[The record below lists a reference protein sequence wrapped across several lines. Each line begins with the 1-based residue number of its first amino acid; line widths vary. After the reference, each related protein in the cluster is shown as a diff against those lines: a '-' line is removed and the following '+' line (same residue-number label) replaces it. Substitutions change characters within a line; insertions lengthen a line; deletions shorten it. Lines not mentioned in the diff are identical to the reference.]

1 MTQSIAKPFEIVS
14 LIFMR
19 GFFKDIAELRG
30 TNELVS
36 LSREVW
42 PALWNVSAGLLMFLH
57 AARRR
62 GDDDRPVEE
71 LREVEKFI
79 YRKKLI
85 ALGLTVLLLGVAVQR
100 VIDFA
105 RDAGG
110 HLNLNSFFYTDVF
123 AVMIFTDVLI
133 VILSLAVSDRYELVF
148 RDGAFVISTIL
159 IRFSLTA
166 SWPYGASLALM
177 GMAFGICTL
186 LIYNY
191 HMDIPGVRWSNV
203 KLHKR

>member
-1 MTQSIAKPFEIVS
+1 MDVSVAGLLAHLTLVFLARTLASPPALIAAVGKNYLSAIYTPFSFILFYEVLMLIRALPRSMTQSIAKPFEIVS

-42 PALWNVSAGLLMFLH
+42 PAVWNVSAGLLMFLLVTVFLH

-79 YRKKLI
+79 YRK
-85 ALGLTVLLLGVAVQR
+85 
-100 VIDFA
+100 
-105 RDAGG
+105 
-110 HLNLNSFFYTDVF
+110 S
-123 AVMIFTDVLI
+123 
-133 VILSLAVSDRYELVF
+133 
-148 RDGAFVISTIL
+148 
-159 IRFSLTA
+159 
-166 SWPYGASLALM
+166 
-177 GMAFGICTL
+177 
-186 LIYNY
+186 
-191 HMDIPGVRWSNV
+191 
-203 KLHKR
+203 

>member
-1 MTQSIAKPFEIVS
+1 MTQSISKPFEIVS

-79 YRKKLI
+79 YRK
-85 ALGLTVLLLGVAVQR
+85 
-100 VIDFA
+100 
-105 RDAGG
+105 
-110 HLNLNSFFYTDVF
+110 S
-123 AVMIFTDVLI
+123 
-133 VILSLAVSDRYELVF
+133 
-148 RDGAFVISTIL
+148 
-159 IRFSLTA
+159 
-166 SWPYGASLALM
+166 
-177 GMAFGICTL
+177 
-186 LIYNY
+186 
-191 HMDIPGVRWSNV
+191 
-203 KLHKR
+203 